1 MWIIRRT
8 RTPASLLLAH
18 RPVILSVPCR
28 GFLLF
33 FLFLLHHPPCGTN
46 AVPLSNRHSSS
57 SSSQHPDHHA
67 TGTLAE
73 LITARLRGRL
83 SGAGPAGDAQR
94 GGGCAIAT
102 RLTVQAEVEPRG
114 TAQAEALLLAS
125 QVILKQFAG
134 DAGVFGNG
142 RIPILA
148 PRVSMS
154 AVLRE
159 PYRLQFVEDADDHF
173 FSDLDGRIT
182 YKVLGAPGGDVGEFI
197 AALLVLDK
205 ARPDYL
211 TAEMVLE
218 LFQERL
224 SQFTRDKFHYQTD
237 VVAVR
242 RWGEATQ
249 VEHPLAPTQPEEI
262 SKLVSESSEYD
273 HVGSPHL
280 RGLLVEP
287 KYAGIAA
294 AVIEAFFTVYF
305 DTSHPLRPLLLV
317 STLDGPRRKDTGV
330 VIIATGT
337 KTAVVGA
344 TPGCAQAAPLVRPN
358 NGKTR
363 MMVYH
368 RTAAQ
373 LRRKNLASFIATK
386 HPAGE
391 DGASVLFNAIDDLAE
406 KLFRHTMATE
416 FPGSRMFL
424 GTWHVAG
431 DE

>member
-1 MWIIRRT
+1 M
-8 RTPASLLLAH
+8 
-18 RPVILSVPCR
+18 
-28 GFLLF
+28 
-33 FLFLLHHPPCGTN
+33 
-46 AVPLSNRHSSS
+46 
-57 SSSQHPDHHA
+57 
-67 TGTLAE
+67 
-73 LITARLRGRL
+73 
-83 SGAGPAGDAQR
+83 QR
-94 GGGCAIAT
+94 GGGCATAT
-102 RLTVQAEVEPRG
+102 RLTVQAEMEPRG
-114 TAQAEALLLAS
+114 VEQAESLLLAS
-125 QVILKQFAG
+125 QGILKQFAG

-148 PRVSMS
+148 PRVSIS

-182 YKVLGAPGGDVGEFI
+182 YKVLGAPGGDIGEFI

-205 ARPDYL
+205 ARPGYL
-211 TAEMVLE
+211 TAAMVLQ

-237 VVAVR
+237 MNAVR

-262 SKLVSESSEYD
+262 SKLVSQSSEHD
-273 HVGSPHL
+273 HVGSSHL

-287 KYAGIAA
+287 KYANIAA

-305 DTSHPLRPLLLV
+305 DTGHPLRPLLLV
-317 STLDGPRRKDTGV
+317 STVDGPRRKDTGL

-344 TPGCAQAAPLVRPN
+344 TPACAQAAPLVRPD
-358 NGKTR
+358 NGENR

-373 LRRKNLASFIATK
+373 LRRKSLASFVALK
-386 HPAGE
+386 HPAGVNS
-391 DGASVLFNAIDDLAE
+391 ASVLFNAIDDLAE
-406 KLFRHTMATE
+406 KLFRQTMAKE
-416 FPGSRMFL
+416 FPLSRVFL

-431 DE
+431 GE